1 MSWKTI
7 NEILGLAIA
16 DADFYDELRRDPLQA
31 IQQQGFQLLEEEKQA
46 FARLQVDDLS
56 TLSRQLMELFGSKQP

>member
-16 DADFYDELRRDPLQA
+16 DADFYDELRRDPLRA
-31 IQQQGFQLLEEEKQA
+31 IQKQGFQLLEEEKQA

-56 TLSRQLMELFGSKQP
+56 TLSQQLLELFGSEQS